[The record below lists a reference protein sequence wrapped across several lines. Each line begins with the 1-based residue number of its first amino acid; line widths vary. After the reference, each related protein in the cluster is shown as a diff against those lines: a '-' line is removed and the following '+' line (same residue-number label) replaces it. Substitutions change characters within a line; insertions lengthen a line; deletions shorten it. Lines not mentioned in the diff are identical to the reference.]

1 MNKLIAVLTL
11 LAALCTIAGAAPTV
25 LPTTTLSSAVTSNQN
40 YVFLASVSNVNGPSQ
55 PVSNGD
61 IGNPVGASW
70 TVLYIGTEAIRV
82 TQTPGTSSQPV
93 YVERGWQGT
102 GTEAH
107 NSGDL
112 VWVATPS
119 QLFYNISPLLPAGAC
134 TRSSLSV
141 VPEINIR
148 TGQFSDCLGGVW
160 VTGSGT
166 PLPPSHIQ
174 SPVVGGIAVT
184 SLTAG
189 VAMPVTDMSCTEV
202 NIPGNKLL
210 TGIGLLNGATA
221 STDNHLVALYDAT
234 GNLLANSATA
244 GVLAAGASDYQYIA
258 FTAKYFAV
266 GPAQY
271 YACYQTNGTTGLVH
285 MADSATGA
293 DTIWAGYIGTQTFGT
308 IPATITVPVT
318 FTTAQGAMIALY

>member
-1 MNKLIAVLTL
+1 
-11 LAALCTIAGAAPTV
+11 
-25 LPTTTLSSAVTSNQN
+25 
-40 YVFLASVSNVNGPSQ
+40 
-55 PVSNGD
+55 
-61 IGNPVGASW
+61 
-70 TVLYIGTEAIRV
+70 
-82 TQTPGTSSQPV
+82 
-93 YVERGWQGT
+93 
-102 GTEAH
+102 
-107 NSGDL
+107 
-112 VWVATPS
+112 
-119 QLFYNISPLLPAGAC
+119 
-134 TRSSLSV
+134 
-141 VPEINIR
+141 
-148 TGQFSDCLGGVW
+148 
-160 VTGSGT
+160 
-166 PLPPSHIQ
+166 
-174 SPVVGGIAVT
+174 
-184 SLTAG
+184 
-189 VAMPVTDMSCTEV
+189 MPVTDMSCTEV

-210 TGIGLLNGATA
+210 TGIELLNGATA
-221 STDNHLVALYDAT
+221 STDNHLVALDDAT

>member
-1 MNKLIAVLTL
+1 MKKLITSLML
-11 LAALCTIAGAAPTV
+11 LAALCAIAGAAPTV
-25 LPTTTLSSAVTSNQN
+25 LPTTTLSAAVTSSQN
-40 YVFLASVSNVNGPSQ
+40 YVFLASVTNVTGPSQ

-61 IGNPVGASW
+61 IGNPTGASW
-70 TVLYIGTEAIRV
+70 TVLWVGSEAIRV

-102 GTEAH
+102 PTEAH

-112 VWVATPS
+112 VWVASPY
-119 QLFYNISPLLPAGAC
+119 QLYYNVGALPAGAC
-134 TRSSLSV
+134 TRASLSV
-141 VPEINIR
+141 VPQINIH
-148 TGQFSDCLGGVW
+148 TAVISDCLGGYW
-160 VTGSGT
+160 VNGVGT
-166 PLPPSHIQ
+166 ALPPSHIQ

-184 SLTAG
+184 SLTNG
-189 VAMPVTDMSCTEV
+189 VAMPVSDMSCTEV
-202 NIPGNKLL
+202 FVPYNKLL

-221 STDNHLVALYDAT
+221 STDNHLVVLYDAT

-244 GVLAAGASDYQYIA
+244 GVTASGASDYQYIA
-258 FTAKYFAV
+258 FTSKYFAV

-271 YACYQTNGTTGLVH
+271 YGCYQTNGTTGLVH

-308 IPATITVPVT
+308 IPATITVPTT
-318 FTTAQGAMIALY
+318 FTTAQGVMLALY